1 MFTWLPVRSY
11 RVLQETW
18 ADWMEVKSTAKERSH
33 SAVVPSSV
41 TEKATPD
48 TDSDWDLVF
57 ACRPFEKR
65 TGPAKLGAMRAV
77 KR

>member
-1 MFTWLPVRSY
+1 MEVYTLCIYILCGVYNEADTWCQDL
-11 RVLQETW
+11 VLLQYLLTW

-48 TDSDWDLVF
+48 TDSDWDLN
-57 ACRPFEKR
+57 K
-65 TGPAKLGAMRAV
+65 
-77 KR
+77 